1 MAKRKKVAKAHYVD
15 NALFLEA
22 MIEYKKQWQ
31 ISKDNDEELP
41 IISEYL
47 GSVFLKIAQRL
58 SFRPNFINYAFK
70 NDMISD
76 GIENCLHYIHNFNPE
91 KSSNPF
97 AYFTQIIYYAFIR
110 RIQKEKKQ
118 LYIKYKS
125 MQNYE
130 ISPEYVEYMNYDED
144 FKTTTD
150 FKNSDFRVV
159 VDEFVDNFEKSKK
172 KKDAKKR
179 KFTLSRKA
187 QRTQR
192 HLLRWGFSSIDSTRK
207 PGPLGRLGTRCFSL
221 ARDFNGRTT
230 CSVFECRFSNSGFFS
245 NSIFMLCGVSIFFLG
260 SPQSK
265 LLQSDSVLRRPRNRH
280 RFD

>member
-31 ISKDNDEELP
+31 TSKDNEEELP

-159 VDEFVDNFEKSKK
+159 VDEFVDNFEKAKK
-172 KKDAKKR
+172 KKAVKK
-179 KFTLSRKA
+179 KEPTNLE
-187 QRTQR
+187 
-192 HLLRWGFSSIDSTRK
+192 L
-207 PGPLGRLGTRCFSL
+207 
-221 ARDFNGRTT
+221 
-230 CSVFECRFSNSGFFS
+230 
-245 NSIFMLCGVSIFFLG
+245 FMGVAA
-260 SPQSK
+260 
-265 LLQSDSVLRRPRNRH
+265 
-280 RFD
+280 

>member
-15 NALFLEA
+15 NALFLEE
-22 MIEYKKQWQ
+22 MIEYKRQYH
-31 ISKDNDEELP
+31 ISKSNDEELP

-76 GIENCLHYIHNFNPE
+76 GIENCLHYIHNFNPD

-172 KKDAKKR
+172 KKAAKK
-179 KFTLSRKA
+179 TEPTNLE
-187 QRTQR
+187 
-192 HLLRWGFSSIDSTRK
+192 L
-207 PGPLGRLGTRCFSL
+207 
-221 ARDFNGRTT
+221 
-230 CSVFECRFSNSGFFS
+230 
-245 NSIFMLCGVSIFFLG
+245 FMGVAA
-260 SPQSK
+260 
-265 LLQSDSVLRRPRNRH
+265 
-280 RFD
+280 

>member
-15 NALFLEA
+15 NAKFLEE
-22 MIEYKKQWQ
+22 MIEYKKMYH
-31 ISKDNDEELP
+31 ISKSNDEELP

-91 KSSNPF
+91 KSSNPL

-144 FKTTTD
+144 FKTVTD

-159 VDEFVDNFEKSKK
+159 VDEFVDNFEKAKK
-172 KKDAKKR
+172 KKAAVKK
-179 KFTLSRKA
+179 KIEPTTLE
-187 QRTQR
+187 
-192 HLLRWGFSSIDSTRK
+192 L
-207 PGPLGRLGTRCFSL
+207 
-221 ARDFNGRTT
+221 
-230 CSVFECRFSNSGFFS
+230 
-245 NSIFMLCGVSIFFLG
+245 FMGVAA
-260 SPQSK
+260 
-265 LLQSDSVLRRPRNRH
+265 
-280 RFD
+280 

>member
-1 MAKRKKVAKAHYVD
+1 MGKRKKTIHYVD
-15 NALFLEA
+15 NAKFLEA
-22 MIEYKKQWQ
+22 MIEYKREYNQ
-31 ISKDNDEELP
+31 SKENGTDLP
-41 IISEYL
+41 MISEYL

-70 NDMISD
+70 DDMISD

-159 VDEFVDNFEKSKK
+159 VDEFVHNFEETKK
-172 KKDAKKR
+172 KKAEVKK
-179 KFTLSRKA
+179 KVEPTTLE
-187 QRTQR
+187 
-192 HLLRWGFSSIDSTRK
+192 L
-207 PGPLGRLGTRCFSL
+207 
-221 ARDFNGRTT
+221 
-230 CSVFECRFSNSGFFS
+230 
-245 NSIFMLCGVSIFFLG
+245 FMGVAA
-260 SPQSK
+260 
-265 LLQSDSVLRRPRNRH
+265 
-280 RFD
+280 

>member
-15 NALFLEA
+15 NAKFLEE
-22 MIEYKKQWQ
+22 MIEYKKMYH
-31 ISKDNDEELP
+31 ISKSNDEELP

-144 FKTTTD
+144 YKPVTD

-159 VDEFVDNFEKSKK
+159 VDEFVDNFEKAKK
-172 KKDAKKR
+172 KKAEVKK
-179 KFTLSRKA
+179 KVEPTTLE
-187 QRTQR
+187 
-192 HLLRWGFSSIDSTRK
+192 L
-207 PGPLGRLGTRCFSL
+207 
-221 ARDFNGRTT
+221 
-230 CSVFECRFSNSGFFS
+230 
-245 NSIFMLCGVSIFFLG
+245 FMGVAA
-260 SPQSK
+260 
-265 LLQSDSVLRRPRNRH
+265 
-280 RFD
+280 

>member
-15 NALFLEA
+15 NAKFLEE
-22 MIEYKKQWQ
+22 MIEYKKMYQ
-31 ISKDNDEELP
+31 ISKSNNEELP

-159 VDEFVDNFEKSKK
+159 VDEFVDNFEKAKK
-172 KKDAKKR
+172 KKAAVKK
-179 KFTLSRKA
+179 KIEPTTLE
-187 QRTQR
+187 
-192 HLLRWGFSSIDSTRK
+192 L
-207 PGPLGRLGTRCFSL
+207 
-221 ARDFNGRTT
+221 
-230 CSVFECRFSNSGFFS
+230 
-245 NSIFMLCGVSIFFLG
+245 FMGVAA
-260 SPQSK
+260 
-265 LLQSDSVLRRPRNRH
+265 
-280 RFD
+280 

>member
-15 NALFLEA
+15 NAKFLEE
-22 MIEYKKQWQ
+22 MIEYKKMYH
-31 ISKDNDEELP
+31 ISKSNDEELP

-144 FKTTTD
+144 FKTVTD

-159 VDEFVDNFEKSKK
+159 VDEFVDNFEKAKK
-172 KKDAKKR
+172 KKAEVKK
-179 KFTLSRKA
+179 KVEPTTLE
-187 QRTQR
+187 
-192 HLLRWGFSSIDSTRK
+192 L
-207 PGPLGRLGTRCFSL
+207 
-221 ARDFNGRTT
+221 
-230 CSVFECRFSNSGFFS
+230 
-245 NSIFMLCGVSIFFLG
+245 FMGVAA
-260 SPQSK
+260 
-265 LLQSDSVLRRPRNRH
+265 
-280 RFD
+280 

>member
-15 NALFLEA
+15 NALFLEE
-22 MIEYKKQWQ
+22 MIEYKRQYY
-31 ISKDNDEELP
+31 ISKSNDEELP

-144 FKTTTD
+144 FKQVTD

-159 VDEFVDNFEKSKK
+159 VDEFVDNFEKARKK
-172 KKDAKKR
+172 KAEKKIEPT
-179 KFTLSRKA
+179 TLE
-187 QRTQR
+187 
-192 HLLRWGFSSIDSTRK
+192 L
-207 PGPLGRLGTRCFSL
+207 
-221 ARDFNGRTT
+221 
-230 CSVFECRFSNSGFFS
+230 
-245 NSIFMLCGVSIFFLG
+245 FMGVTA
-260 SPQSK
+260 
-265 LLQSDSVLRRPRNRH
+265 
-280 RFD
+280 